1 MAKIS
6 RLSPHLANMIAAGEV
21 VEKPSSVVK
30 ELVENAIDANAKNI
44 TVELKLGGLDEIK
57 IIDDG
62 DGMDSEDVA
71 LAFQPHATSKIKTEY
86 DLARILSLG
95 FRGEAIASI
104 AAVSNMQII
113 SSQDGV
119 NGYQVTYEAGSKKSE
134 GITHSNKGTTV
145 TVKNLFFNT
154 PARLKYLKPAKNELA
169 AITFLMDRIALA
181 YPDIRFRVI
190 SDDKIYLQTS
200 ASNKAINLMGEIY
213 GLEVAKNLVETEFAV
228 DGVNAKMIL
237 VKPEVY
243 RSNKLEITLI
253 VNGRYVKNYNITNA
267 VIEGYS
273 TLIPIGKY
281 PITVIYLEIDPLL
294 VDVNVHPAK
303 TEIKISNEEYLVS
316 EITSQIKNALE
327 SKVLI
332 PKKEFVQAKPK
343 AYHVESLFNLPE
355 TNLNEAKPTYNNSPV
370 NKTTETKKTPNNLL
384 EELKNI
390 SLENED
396 IENVL
401 ISEEV
406 KEIIEEP
413 KIESK
418 QDKLPYFEYVGQAFG
433 TYLIFQ
439 NDKELYLMDQHA
451 AAERINYEKYY
462 EILGDKNQ
470 PTTEL
475 LLPIMISFT
484 KSEVLFLEEHMS
496 EFSTLGFVLEPMS
509 NQDYVIRQIPLWANL
524 DNAYDVIRKVF
535 DLIINSRTVD
545 VIYFRDAIAKQISCK
560 ASIKANKALNNDEI
574 NTLVSNLRKCK
585 NPYTCPHGRPT
596 IISFKQ
602 TELEKMFERIQS

>member
-21 VEKPSSVVK
+21 VERPSSVVK

-62 DGMDSEDVA
+62 DGMDSEDVV

-119 NGYQVTYEAGSKKSE
+119 SGYQVTYEAGVKKNE
-134 GITHSNKGTTV
+134 GVIHSNKGTTV

-181 YPDIRFRVI
+181 HPDIRFRVI

-200 ASNKAINLMGEIY
+200 ASNKAVNLMGEIY

-228 DGVNAKMIL
+228 DGVNAKMVL

-267 VIEGYS
+267 VIDGYQ

-294 VDVNVHPAK
+294 VDVNVHPSK
-303 TEIKISNEEYLVS
+303 TEIKISNEEFLVG
-316 EITSQIKNALE
+316 EITQQIKNALE
-327 SKVLI
+327 AKILI

-343 AYHVESLFNLPE
+343 AYMVDSLFNLPE
-355 TNLNEAKPTYNNSPV
+355 TNLNETKKTYNNS
-370 NKTTETKKTPNNLL
+370 LL
-384 EELKNI
+384 DELKNM

-396 IENVL
+396 VEEVHV
-401 ISEEV
+401 SEEI

-413 KIESK
+413 KVEVK

-462 EILGDKNQ
+462 EILGNKNQ

-484 KSEVLFLEEHMS
+484 KSEVLFLEEHMD
-496 EFSTLGFVLEPMS
+496 EFNGLGFVLEPMS

-535 DLIINSRTVD
+535 DLIINSKTVD

>member
-6 RLSPHLANMIAAGEV
+6 RLSTHLANMIAAGEV
-21 VEKPSSVVK
+21 VERPSSVVK

-44 TVELKLGGLDEIK
+44 TIELKLGGLDEIK

-62 DGMDSEDVA
+62 EGMDSEDVL

-113 SSQDGV
+113 SSQDGI
-119 NGYQVTYEAGSKKSE
+119 NGYQVTYEAGSKKGE
-134 GITHSNKGTTV
+134 GVIHSNKGTTV
-145 TVKNLFFNT
+145 IVKNLFFNT
-154 PARLKYLKPAKNELA
+154 PARLKYLKPEKNELA

-181 YPDIRFRVI
+181 HPDIRFRVI
-190 SDDKIYLQTS
+190 NNDRIHLQTS
-200 ASNKAINLMGEIY
+200 ASNKSINLMGEIY
-213 GLEVAKNLVETEFAV
+213 GLEVAKNLIETDFAV

-267 VIEGYS
+267 VIDGYS

-281 PITVIYLEIDPLL
+281 PIAVLYLEIDPLL
-294 VDVNVHPAK
+294 VDVNVHPSK
-303 TEIKISNEEYLVS
+303 TEIKISNEDYLVT
-316 EITSQIKNALE
+316 EITNQIKDSLQ
-327 SKVLI
+327 SKILI
-332 PKKEFVQAKPK
+332 PKKEFSQPKPK
-343 AYHVESLFNLPE
+343 GYQVTSLFD
-355 TNLNEAKPTYNNSPV
+355 APV
-370 NKTTETKKTPNNLL
+370 SNFEEPKTTYKNILEEFRSVNVDTEETKEFVIAP
-384 EELKNI
+384 
-390 SLENED
+390 
-396 IENVL
+396 
-401 ISEEV
+401 EV
-406 KEIIEEP
+406 KEQILKVEEPVIEE
-413 KIESK
+413 KVEVV
-418 QDKLPYFEYVGQAFG
+418 DKLPYFEYVGQVFG
-433 TYLIFQ
+433 TYLVFQ
-439 NDKELYLMDQHA
+439 NDKEMFLMDQHA

-462 EILGDKNQ
+462 EILGEANQ
-470 PTTEL
+470 PTTEM

-484 KSEVLFLEEHMS
+484 KSEILFLEEHM
-496 EFSTLGFVLEPMS
+496 EDFNRLGFVLEPMS
-509 NQDYVIRQIPLWANL
+509 NQDYVIRQIPLWANI

-535 DLIINSRTVD
+535 DLIINSKKVD
-545 VIYFRDAIAKQISCK
+545 IIYFRDAIAKQISCK
-560 ASIKANKALNNDEI
+560 SSIKANKALNNDEI
-574 NTLVSNLRKCK
+574 TTLVNNLRKCK

-602 TELEKMFERIQS
+602 TEIEKMFERIQS

>member
-21 VEKPSSVVK
+21 VERPSSVVK

-62 DGMDSEDVA
+62 DGMDSEDVV

-119 NGYQVTYEAGSKKSE
+119 SGYQVTYEAGVKKNE
-134 GITHSNKGTTV
+134 GVIHSNKGTTV

-181 YPDIRFRVI
+181 HPDIRFRVI

-228 DGVNAKMIL
+228 DGVNAKMVL

-267 VIEGYS
+267 VIDGYQ

-294 VDVNVHPAK
+294 VDVNVHPSK
-303 TEIKISNEEYLVS
+303 TEIKISNEEFLVG
-316 EITSQIKNALE
+316 EITQQIKNALE
-327 SKVLI
+327 AKVLI

-343 AYHVESLFNLPE
+343 AYKVDSLFNLPE
-355 TNLNEAKPTYNNSPV
+355 TNLNETKKTYNNS
-370 NKTTETKKTPNNLL
+370 LL
-384 EELKNI
+384 DELKNM

-396 IENVL
+396 VEEVHV
-401 ISEEV
+401 SEEI

-413 KIESK
+413 KVEVK

-462 EILGDKNQ
+462 EILGNKNQ

-484 KSEVLFLEEHMS
+484 KSEVLFLEEHMD
-496 EFSTLGFVLEPMS
+496 EFNGLGFVLEPMS

-574 NTLVSNLRKCK
+574 NTLLSNLRKCK

>member
-6 RLSPHLANMIAAGEV
+6 RLSTHLANMIAAGEV
-21 VEKPSSVVK
+21 VERPSSVVK

-62 DGMDSEDVA
+62 EGMDSEDVV

-86 DLARILSLG
+86 DLTRILSLG

-113 SSQDGV
+113 SSQDGL

-145 TVKNLFFNT
+145 IVKNLFFNT
-154 PARLKYLKPAKNELA
+154 PARLKYLKPEKNELA

-181 YPDIRFRVI
+181 HPDIRFRVI
-190 SDDKIYLQTS
+190 NNDRIHLQTS
-200 ASNKAINLMGEIY
+200 ASNKSINLMGEIY
-213 GLEVAKNLVETEFAV
+213 GLEVAKNLVETDFAV

-253 VNGRYVKNYNITNA
+253 VNGRFVKNYNVTNA

-281 PITVIYLEIDPLL
+281 PIAVLYLDIDPLL
-294 VDVNVHPAK
+294 VDVNVHPSK

-316 EITSQIKNALE
+316 EITEQIKNALQ

-332 PKKEFVQAKPK
+332 PKKEFVQPKPK
-343 AYHVESLFNLPE
+343 GYQVNSLFDTPVSNLE
-355 TNLNEAKPTYNNSPV
+355 
-370 NKTTETKKTPNNLL
+370 ETKTPYKNLL
-384 EELKNI
+384 EEFRKIGEETNNDEPI
-390 SLENED
+390 V
-396 IENVL
+396 IEEEIKEQITVEP
-401 ISEEV
+401 IAKDEV
-406 KEIIEEP
+406 KVI
-413 KIESK
+413 
-418 QDKLPYFEYVGQAFG
+418 DKLPYFEYVGQVFG

-439 NDKELYLMDQHA
+439 NDKEMFLMDQHA

-462 EILGDKNQ
+462 EILGEKNQ
-470 PTTEL
+470 PTTEML
-475 LLPIMISFT
+475 FPIMISFT
-484 KSEVLFLEEHMS
+484 KSEILFLEEHMD
-496 EFSTLGFVLEPMS
+496 EFNELGFILEPMS
-509 NQDYVIRQIPLWANL
+509 AQDYVIRQIPLWANL

-560 ASIKANKALNNDEI
+560 SSIKANKALNNDEI
-574 NTLVSNLRKCK
+574 ITLVNNLRKCK

-602 TELEKMFERIQS
+602 TEIEKMFERIQS

>member
-6 RLSPHLANMIAAGEV
+6 RLSTHLANMIAAGEV
-21 VEKPSSVVK
+21 VERPSSVVK

-44 TVELKLGGLDEIK
+44 TIELKLGGLDEIK

-62 DGMDSEDVA
+62 EGMDSEDVV

-113 SSQDGV
+113 SSQDGI

-134 GITHSNKGTTV
+134 GIIHSNKGTTV
-145 TVKNLFFNT
+145 VVKNLFFNT

-181 YPDIRFRVI
+181 HPDIRFKVI
-190 SDDKIYLQTS
+190 NDDKIHLQTS
-200 ASNKAINLMGEIY
+200 ASNKSINLMGEIY
-213 GLEVAKNLVETEFAV
+213 GLEVAKNLIETDFAI
-228 DGVNAKMIL
+228 DGVNAKLIL

-253 VNGRYVKNYNITNA
+253 VNGRFVKNYNITNA
-267 VIEGYS
+267 VIEGYA

-281 PITVIYLEIDPLL
+281 PITVLYLDIDPLL
-294 VDVNVHPAK
+294 VDVNVHPSK
-303 TEIKISNEEYLVS
+303 TEIKISNEEYLVG
-316 EITSQIKNALE
+316 EITKQIKDALQT
-327 SKVLI
+327 KILI
-332 PKKEFVQAKPK
+332 PKKEIERPKPK
-343 AYHVESLFNLPE
+343 AYQV
-355 TNLNEAKPTYNNSPV
+355 NSIFDIQDTKLEQP
-370 NKTTETKKTPNNLL
+370 KTTYKNLL
-384 EELKNI
+384 EEFKNMSSESI
-390 SLENED
+390 DVEE
-396 IENVL
+396 IE
-401 ISEEV
+401 IAEEV
-406 KEIIEEP
+406 KKEIIEEEP
-413 KIESK
+413 IIKVGN
-418 QDKLPYFEYVGQAFG
+418 DKLPYFEYVGQAFG

-451 AAERINYEKYY
+451 AAERVNYEKYY

-470 PTTEL
+470 PVTEML
-475 LLPIMISFT
+475 FPIMISFT

-496 EFSTLGFVLEPMS
+496 EFNELGFILEPMS

-545 VIYFRDAIAKQISCK
+545 IIYFRDAIAKQISCK
-560 ASIKANKALNNDEI
+560 ASIKANKALNNEEI
-574 NTLVSNLRKCK
+574 NTLVNNLRKCK

-596 IISFKQ
+596 IISFKE
-602 TELEKMFERIQS
+602 TELQKMFERIQS

>member
-21 VEKPSSVVK
+21 VERPSSVVK
-30 ELVENAIDANAKNI
+30 ELVENSIDANAKNI

-62 DGMDSEDVA
+62 DGMDSEDVV

-134 GITHSNKGTTV
+134 GIIHSNKGTTV

-181 YPDIRFRVI
+181 HPDIRFRVI
-190 SDDKIYLQTS
+190 NDDKVYLQTS
-200 ASNKAINLMGEIY
+200 ASNKSINLMGEIY
-213 GLEVAKNLVETEFAV
+213 GLEVAKNLVETDFAV
-228 DGVNAKMIL
+228 DGVNAKLIL

-267 VIEGYS
+267 VIDGYS

-281 PITVIYLEIDPLL
+281 PITVIYLDIDPLL

-303 TEIKISNEEYLVS
+303 TEIKISNEEYLVG
-316 EITSQIKNALE
+316 EITNQIKNALE
-327 SKVLI
+327 EKILI
-332 PKKEFVQAKPK
+332 PQKEFVQAKPK
-343 AYHVESLFNLPE
+343 AYKVESLFNMPE
-355 TNLNEAKPTYNNSPV
+355 ANLNENKPTYNSNNSFDNV
-370 NKTTETKKTPNNLL
+370 NKPTHNNLL
-384 EELKNI
+384 DELKNM

-396 IENVL
+396 IEEVEVC
-401 ISEEV
+401 EEIK
-406 KEIIEEP
+406 KEIIAEP
-413 KIESK
+413 IVEVKY
-418 QDKLPYFEYVGQAFG
+418 DKLPYFEYVGQAFG

-462 EILGDKNQ
+462 EILGNKNQ

-484 KSEVLFLEEHMS
+484 KSEVLFLEEHMN
-496 EFSTLGFVLEPMS
+496 EFNDLGFILEPMS

-524 DNAYDVIRKVF
+524 DNSYDVIRKVF
-535 DLIINSRTVD
+535 DLLINSKTVD

-560 ASIKANKALNNDEI
+560 ASIKANKALNNEEI
-574 NTLVSNLRKCK
+574 NTLVNNLRKCK

-596 IISFKQ
+596 IISFKE

>member
-6 RLSPHLANMIAAGEV
+6 RLSTHLANMIAAGEV
-21 VEKPSSVVK
+21 VERPSSVVK

-44 TVELKLGGLDEIK
+44 TIELKLGGLDEIK

-62 DGMDSEDVA
+62 EGMDSEDVV

-113 SSQDGV
+113 SSQDGI

-134 GITHSNKGTTV
+134 GIIHSNKGTTV
-145 TVKNLFFNT
+145 VVKNLFFNT

-181 YPDIRFRVI
+181 HPDIRFKVI
-190 SDDKIYLQTS
+190 NDDKIHLQTS
-200 ASNKAINLMGEIY
+200 ASNKSINLMGEIY
-213 GLEVAKNLVETEFAV
+213 GLEVAKNLIETDFAI
-228 DGVNAKMIL
+228 DGVNAKLIL

-253 VNGRYVKNYNITNA
+253 VNGRFVKNYNITNA
-267 VIEGYS
+267 VIEGYA

-281 PITVIYLEIDPLL
+281 PITVLYLDIDPLL
-294 VDVNVHPAK
+294 VDVNVHPSK
-303 TEIKISNEEYLVS
+303 TEIKISNEEYLVG
-316 EITSQIKNALE
+316 EITKQIKDALQT
-327 SKVLI
+327 KILI
-332 PKKEFVQAKPK
+332 PKKEIERPKPK
-343 AYHVESLFNLPE
+343 AYQV
-355 TNLNEAKPTYNNSPV
+355 NSIFDIQDTKLEQP
-370 NKTTETKKTPNNLL
+370 KTTYRNLL
-384 EELKNI
+384 EEFKNMSSESI
-390 SLENED
+390 DVEE
-396 IENVL
+396 IE
-401 ISEEV
+401 IAEEV
-406 KEIIEEP
+406 KKEIIEEEP
-413 KIESK
+413 IIKVGN
-418 QDKLPYFEYVGQAFG
+418 DKLPYFEYVGQAFG

-451 AAERINYEKYY
+451 AAERVNYEKYY

-470 PTTEL
+470 PVTEML
-475 LLPIMISFT
+475 FPIMISFT

-496 EFSTLGFVLEPMS
+496 EFNELGFILEPMS

-545 VIYFRDAIAKQISCK
+545 IIYFRDAIAKQISCK
-560 ASIKANKALNNDEI
+560 ASIKANKALNNEEI
-574 NTLVSNLRKCK
+574 NTLVNNLRKCK

-596 IISFKQ
+596 IISFKE
-602 TELEKMFERIQS
+602 TELQKMFERIQS

>member
-21 VEKPSSVVK
+21 VERPSSVVK

-62 DGMDSEDVA
+62 DGMDSEDVV

-119 NGYQVTYEAGSKKSE
+119 SGYQVTYEAGVKKNE
-134 GITHSNKGTTV
+134 GVIHSNKGTTV

-181 YPDIRFRVI
+181 HPDIRFRVI

-228 DGVNAKMIL
+228 DGVNAKMVL

-267 VIEGYS
+267 VIDGYQ

-294 VDVNVHPAK
+294 VDVNVHPSK
-303 TEIKISNEEYLVS
+303 TEIKISNEEFLVG
-316 EITSQIKNALE
+316 EITQQIKNALE
-327 SKVLI
+327 AKVLI

-343 AYHVESLFNLPE
+343 AYKVDSLFNLPE
-355 TNLNEAKPTYNNSPV
+355 TNLNETKKTYNNS
-370 NKTTETKKTPNNLL
+370 LL
-384 EELKNI
+384 DELKNM

-396 IENVL
+396 VEEVHV
-401 ISEEV
+401 SEEI

-413 KIESK
+413 KVEVK

-462 EILGDKNQ
+462 EILGNKNQ

-484 KSEVLFLEEHMS
+484 KSEVLFLEEHMD
-496 EFSTLGFVLEPMS
+496 EFNGLGFVLEPMS

-574 NTLVSNLRKCK
+574 NTLLSNLRKCK
-585 NPYTCPHGRPT
+585 NP
-596 IISFKQ
+596 
-602 TELEKMFERIQS
+602 

>member
-21 VEKPSSVVK
+21 VERPSSVVK

-62 DGMDSEDVA
+62 DGMDSEDVV

-119 NGYQVTYEAGSKKSE
+119 SGYQVTYEAGVKKNE
-134 GITHSNKGTTV
+134 GVIHSNKGTTV

-181 YPDIRFRVI
+181 HPDIRFRVI

-200 ASNKAINLMGEIY
+200 ASNKAVNLMGEIY

-228 DGVNAKMIL
+228 DGVNAKMVL

-267 VIEGYS
+267 VIDGYQ

-294 VDVNVHPAK
+294 VDVNVHPSK
-303 TEIKISNEEYLVS
+303 TEIKISNEEFLVG
-316 EITSQIKNALE
+316 EITQQIKNALE
-327 SKVLI
+327 AKVLI

-343 AYHVESLFNLPE
+343 AYKVDSLFNLPE
-355 TNLNEAKPTYNNSPV
+355 TNLNETKKTYNNS
-370 NKTTETKKTPNNLL
+370 LL
-384 EELKNI
+384 DEIKNM

-396 IENVL
+396 VEEVHV
-401 ISEEV
+401 SEEI

-413 KIESK
+413 KVEVK

-462 EILGDKNQ
+462 EILGNKNQ

-484 KSEVLFLEEHMS
+484 KSEVLFLEEHMD
-496 EFSTLGFVLEPMS
+496 EFNGLGFVLEPMS

-535 DLIINSRTVD
+535 DLIINSKTVD

>member
-6 RLSPHLANMIAAGEV
+6 RLSTHLANMIAAGEV
-21 VEKPSSVVK
+21 VERPSSVVK

-44 TVELKLGGLDEIK
+44 TIELKLGGLDEIK

-62 DGMDSEDVA
+62 EGMDSEDVL

-113 SSQDGV
+113 SSQDGI

-134 GITHSNKGTTV
+134 GVIHSNKGTTV
-145 TVKNLFFNT
+145 IVKNLFFNT
-154 PARLKYLKPAKNELA
+154 PARLKYLKPEKNELA

-181 YPDIRFRVI
+181 HPDIRFRVI
-190 SDDKIYLQTS
+190 NNDRIHLQTS
-200 ASNKAINLMGEIY
+200 ASNKSINLMGEIY
-213 GLEVAKNLVETEFAV
+213 GLEVAKNLIETDFAV

-267 VIEGYS
+267 VIDGYS

-281 PITVIYLEIDPLL
+281 PIAVLYLEIDPLL
-294 VDVNVHPAK
+294 VDVNVHPSK
-303 TEIKISNEEYLVS
+303 TEIKISNEEYLVT
-316 EITSQIKNALE
+316 EITNQIKDSLQ
-327 SKVLI
+327 SKILI
-332 PKKEFVQAKPK
+332 PKKEFSQPKPK
-343 AYHVESLFNLPE
+343 GYQVTSLFDAHVSNFEEP
-355 TNLNEAKPTYNNSPV
+355 
-370 NKTTETKKTPNNLL
+370 KTTYKNILEEFRSVNVDTEETKEFVIAP
-384 EELKNI
+384 
-390 SLENED
+390 
-396 IENVL
+396 
-401 ISEEV
+401 EV
-406 KEIIEEP
+406 KEQILKVEEPVIEE
-413 KIESK
+413 KVEVV
-418 QDKLPYFEYVGQAFG
+418 DKLPYFEYVGQVFG
-433 TYLIFQ
+433 TYLVFQ
-439 NDKELYLMDQHA
+439 NDKEMFLMDQHA

-462 EILGDKNQ
+462 EILGEANQ
-470 PTTEL
+470 PTTEML
-475 LLPIMISFT
+475 IPIMISFT
-484 KSEVLFLEEHMS
+484 KSEILFLEEHM
-496 EFSTLGFVLEPMS
+496 EDFNRLGFVLEPMS
-509 NQDYVIRQIPLWANL
+509 NQDYVIRQIPLWANI

-535 DLIINSRTVD
+535 DLIINSKKVD
-545 VIYFRDAIAKQISCK
+545 IIYFRDAIAKQISCK
-560 ASIKANKALNNDEI
+560 SSIKANKALNNDEI
-574 NTLVSNLRKCK
+574 TTLVNNLRKCK

-602 TELEKMFERIQS
+602 TEIEKMFERIQS

>member
-21 VEKPSSVVK
+21 VERPSSVVK
-30 ELVENAIDANAKNI
+30 ELVENAIDANALNI

-62 DGMDSEDVA
+62 DGMDSEDVV

-113 SSQDGV
+113 SSLDGV
-119 NGYQVTYEAGSKKSE
+119 SGYQVTYEAGVKKNE
-134 GITHSNKGTTV
+134 GVIHSNKGTTV

-181 YPDIRFRVI
+181 HPDIRFRVI

-228 DGVNAKMIL
+228 DGVNAKMVL

-267 VIEGYS
+267 VIDGYQ

-294 VDVNVHPAK
+294 VDVNVHPSK
-303 TEIKISNEEYLVS
+303 TEIKISNEEYLVG
-316 EITSQIKNALE
+316 EITQQIKKALE
-327 SKVLI
+327 AKVLI

-343 AYHVESLFNLPE
+343 AYKVDSLFNLPE
-355 TNLNEAKPTYNNSPV
+355 TNLNETKKTYNNS
-370 NKTTETKKTPNNLL
+370 LL
-384 EELKNI
+384 DELKNM

-396 IENVL
+396 VEEVH
-401 ISEEV
+401 ISEEI

-413 KIESK
+413 KVEVK

-462 EILGDKNQ
+462 EILGNKNQ

-484 KSEVLFLEEHMS
+484 KSEVLFLEEHMD
-496 EFSTLGFVLEPMS
+496 EFNGLGFVLEPMS

-535 DLIINSRTVD
+535 DLIINSKTVD

>member
-6 RLSPHLANMIAAGEV
+6 RLSTHLANMIAAGEV
-21 VEKPSSVVK
+21 VERPSSVVK

-44 TVELKLGGLDEIK
+44 TVELKLGGLEEIK

-62 DGMDSEDVA
+62 EGMDSEDVV

-113 SSQDGV
+113 SSQDGL

-134 GITHSNKGTTV
+134 GIMHSNKGTTV
-145 TVKNLFFNT
+145 IVKNLFFNT
-154 PARLKYLKPAKNELA
+154 PARLKYLKPEKNELA

-181 YPDIRFRVI
+181 HPDIRFRVI
-190 SDDKIYLQTS
+190 NNDRIHLQTS
-200 ASNKAINLMGEIY
+200 ASNKSINLMGEIY
-213 GLEVAKNLVETEFAV
+213 GLEVAKNLVETDFAV

-281 PITVIYLEIDPLL
+281 PIAVLYLDIDPLL
-294 VDVNVHPAK
+294 VDVNVHPSK
-303 TEIKISNEEYLVS
+303 TEIKISNEDYLVT
-316 EITSQIKNALE
+316 EISKQIKDSLQ
-327 SKVLI
+327 SKILI
-332 PKKEFVQAKPK
+332 PKKEFSQPKPK
-343 AYHVESLFNLPE
+343 GYQVNSLFDI
-355 TNLNEAKPTYNNSPV
+355 K
-370 NKTTETKKTPNNLL
+370 ETKFEEPKTPYKNLL
-384 EELKNI
+384 EEFKNI
-390 SLENED
+390 GEEINNDEEVV
-396 IENVL
+396 IVA
-401 ISEEV
+401 EV
-406 KEIIEEP
+406 KEQIMPTVQE
-413 KIESK
+413 K
-418 QDKLPYFEYVGQAFG
+418 QPIVEDKVVGKLPYFEYVGQVFG

-439 NDKELYLMDQHA
+439 NDKDMYLMDQHA

-462 EILGDKNQ
+462 EILGEKNQ
-470 PTTEL
+470 PTTEML
-475 LLPIMISFT
+475 FPIMISFT
-484 KSEVLFLEEHMS
+484 KSEILFLEEHME
-496 EFSTLGFVLEPMS
+496 EFNELGFILEPMS
-509 NQDYVIRQIPLWANL
+509 TQDYVIRQIPLWANL

-535 DLIINSRTVD
+535 DLIINSKTVD

-560 ASIKANKALNNDEI
+560 SSIKANKALNNEEI
-574 NTLVSNLRKCK
+574 TTLVNNLRKCK

-596 IISFKQ
+596 IISFKE
-602 TELEKMFERIQS
+602 TEIEKMFERIQS

>member
-6 RLSPHLANMIAAGEV
+6 RLSTHLANMIAAGEV
-21 VEKPSSVVK
+21 VERPSSVVK

-62 DGMDSEDVA
+62 EGMDSEDVA

-113 SSQDGV
+113 SSQDGL

-134 GITHSNKGTTV
+134 GIMHSNKGTTV
-145 TVKNLFFNT
+145 IVKNLFFNT
-154 PARLKYLKPAKNELA
+154 PARLKYLKPEKNELA

-181 YPDIRFRVI
+181 HPDIRFRVI
-190 SDDKIYLQTS
+190 NNDKIQLQTS
-200 ASNKAINLMGEIY
+200 ASNKSINLMGEIY
-213 GLEVAKNLVETEFAV
+213 GLEVAKNLIETDFAV

-253 VNGRYVKNYNITNA
+253 VNGRFVKNYNITNA

-281 PITVIYLEIDPLL
+281 PIAVLYLDIDPLL
-294 VDVNVHPAK
+294 IDVNVHPSK
-303 TEIKISNEEYLVS
+303 TEIKISNEDYLVT
-316 EITSQIKNALE
+316 EISKQIKE
-327 SKVLI
+327 SLQSKILI
-332 PKKEFVQAKPK
+332 PKKEFTQPKPK
-343 AYHVESLFNLPE
+343 GYQVNSLFDASVSNLE
-355 TNLNEAKPTYNNSPV
+355 ESKKPYR
-370 NKTTETKKTPNNLL
+370 NLL
-384 EELKNI
+384 EEFRNM
-390 SLENED
+390 SLETECD
-396 IENVL
+396 EEIF
-401 ISEEV
+401 IAEEV
-406 KEIIEEP
+406 KEQIIEPVVE
-413 KIESK
+413 EVRVEETNVA
-418 QDKLPYFEYVGQAFG
+418 DKLPYFEYVGQVFG
-433 TYLIFQ
+433 TYLVFQ
-439 NDKELYLMDQHA
+439 NDKEMYLMDQHA

-462 EILGDKNQ
+462 EILGEKNQ
-470 PTTEL
+470 PTTEM

-484 KSEVLFLEEHMS
+484 KSEILFLEEHME
-496 EFSTLGFVLEPMS
+496 EFNKLGFVLEPMS
-509 NQDYVIRQIPLWANL
+509 TQDYVIRQIPLWANL

-560 ASIKANKALNNDEI
+560 SSIKANKALNNDEI
-574 NTLVSNLRKCK
+574 TTLVNNLRKCK

-602 TELEKMFERIQS
+602 TEIEKMFERIQS

>member
-21 VEKPSSVVK
+21 VERPSSVVK

-62 DGMDSEDVA
+62 DGMDSEDVV

-86 DLARILSLG
+86 ELARILSLG

-119 NGYQVTYEAGSKKSE
+119 SGYQVTYEAGVKKNE
-134 GITHSNKGTTV
+134 GVIHSNKGTTV

-181 YPDIRFRVI
+181 HPDIRFRVI

-213 GLEVAKNLVETEFAV
+213 GLEVAKKLVETEFAV
-228 DGVNAKMIL
+228 DGVNAKMVL

-267 VIEGYS
+267 VIDGYQ

-294 VDVNVHPAK
+294 VDVNVHPSK
-303 TEIKISNEEYLVS
+303 TEIKISNEEFLVG
-316 EITSQIKNALE
+316 EITQQIKNALE
-327 SKVLI
+327 AKVLI

-343 AYHVESLFNLPE
+343 AYKVDSLFNLPE
-355 TNLNEAKPTYNNSPV
+355 TNLNETKKTYNNS
-370 NKTTETKKTPNNLL
+370 LL
-384 EELKNI
+384 DELKNM

-396 IENVL
+396 VEEVHV
-401 ISEEV
+401 SEEI

-413 KIESK
+413 KVEVK

-462 EILGDKNQ
+462 EILGNKNQ

-484 KSEVLFLEEHMS
+484 KSEVLFLEEHMD
-496 EFSTLGFVLEPMS
+496 EFNGLGFVLEPMS

>member
-1 MAKIS
+1 M
-6 RLSPHLANMIAAGEV
+6 V
-21 VEKPSSVVK
+21 
-30 ELVENAIDANAKNI
+30 
-44 TVELKLGGLDEIK
+44 
-57 IIDDG
+57 
-62 DGMDSEDVA
+62 
-71 LAFQPHATSKIKTEY
+71 
-86 DLARILSLG
+86 
-95 FRGEAIASI
+95 
-104 AAVSNMQII
+104 
-113 SSQDGV
+113 
-119 NGYQVTYEAGSKKSE
+119 
-134 GITHSNKGTTV
+134 
-145 TVKNLFFNT
+145 
-154 PARLKYLKPAKNELA
+154 
-169 AITFLMDRIALA
+169 
-181 YPDIRFRVI
+181 
-190 SDDKIYLQTS
+190 
-200 ASNKAINLMGEIY
+200 
-213 GLEVAKNLVETEFAV
+213 
-228 DGVNAKMIL
+228 L

-267 VIEGYS
+267 VIDGYQ

-294 VDVNVHPAK
+294 VDVNVHPSK
-303 TEIKISNEEYLVS
+303 TEIKISNEEFLVG
-316 EITSQIKNALE
+316 EITQQIKNALE
-327 SKVLI
+327 TKVLI

-343 AYHVESLFNLPE
+343 AYKVDSLFNLPE
-355 TNLNEAKPTYNNSPV
+355 TNLNETKKTYNNS
-370 NKTTETKKTPNNLL
+370 LL
-384 EELKNI
+384 DELKNM

-396 IENVL
+396 VEEVHV
-401 ISEEV
+401 SEEI

-413 KIESK
+413 KVEVK

-462 EILGDKNQ
+462 EILGNKNQ

-484 KSEVLFLEEHMS
+484 KSEVLFLEEHMD
-496 EFSTLGFVLEPMS
+496 EFNGLGFVLEPMS